1 MKKIKN
7 ILATVLL
14 FLLIVNILGAKIYP
28 VYALSENEEYTYK
41 DKVFELLE
49 LERYE
54 NNSEF
59 NPISYRELYMYYCPA
74 SVNGEIPDY
83 VLVSLY
89 TNIYEAMP
97 VCEVFGEYLIA
108 DSIRRI
114 PYELGYYVYLPQK
127 DIVYD
132 LSYAYELQIEGIEEV
147 FTECGIG
154 RLIGDMDKD
163 RKITIKD
170 ATYIQKCLA
179 NIQEFDYD
187 DYIDGFSIQNNPP
200 LMYISD
206 FNRDCKRN
214 IKDATA
220 IQKYLAKMEY

>member
-1 MKKIKN
+1 MKKKM
-7 ILATVLL
+7 LVAGLSLLLVL
-14 FLLIVNILGAKIYP
+14 NILGATISP
-28 VYALSENEEYTYK
+28 VFALSESEEYAYK
-41 DKVFELLE
+41 DRIFGLLE

-54 NNSEF
+54 NNPEF
-59 NPISYRELYMYYCPA
+59 NPISYRELYMYYNTT
-74 SVNGEIPDY
+74 SSTQEIPDY

-89 TNIYEAMP
+89 TNVYEAMP
-97 VCEVFGEYLIA
+97 TSEVFGEYLIA
-108 DSIRRI
+108 SSIRRI
-114 PYELGYYVYLPQK
+114 PYKLGYYIYLPQK
-127 DIVYD
+127 DMVYE
-132 LSYAYELQIEGIEEV
+132 LSYAYELQIEGIEKV
-147 FTECGIG
+147 FIDCGIG

-187 DYIDGFSIQNNPP
+187 DYIDGFAYEENPP
-200 LMYISD
+200 LLYISD

-220 IQKYLAKMEY
+220 IQKHLAKI